1 MKNIYQGN
9 RGTWVRYLQLA
20 LRRAGQN
27 IALDGIFGPKTC
39 EAVKQVT
46 GSSRSCVVEA
56 AQWRLLLPYLNG
68 TVSKS
73 FPLVN
78 TDVPYSSYMVEWIV
92 KGLKARYPYIEI
104 GEIGRSVMGKP
115 IWYLKLGKG
124 EKEVAYNA
132 SFHANENITTPVLLK
147 FAENLLEAYANE
159 TTYLDVYPEHLF
171 EEFTLYL
178 IPLVNPDGVDLVNG
192 VLDNDMYYKQAERIA
207 QSFPQIP
214 FPQGWK
220 ANIQGVDLNL
230 QFPAG
235 WDVAKRNKYAQGYV
249 RPAPRD
255 YVGPTPLSEPESI
268 AMYNF
273 TRRHDFS
280 LILAYHTQG
289 EVIYWRYLDYNPK
302 DAQRIGEYFA
312 SVSGYTLEETPEAS
326 AYAGYKDWFI
336 KAYDRPGY
344 TIEAGKGINPLPMSQ
359 FDKIYSDNEKILLGG
374 MIELE

>member
-1 MKNIYQGN
+1 M
-9 RGTWVRYLQLA
+9 
-20 LRRAGQN
+20 
-27 IALDGIFGPKTC
+27 
-39 EAVKQVT
+39 
-46 GSSRSCVVEA
+46 
-56 AQWRLLLPYLNG
+56 
-68 TVSKS
+68 
-73 FPLVN
+73 
-78 TDVPYSSYMVEWIV
+78 
-92 KGLKARYPYIEI
+92 
-104 GEIGRSVMGKP
+104 
-115 IWYLKLGKG
+115 
-124 EKEVAYNA
+124 
-132 SFHANENITTPVLLK
+132 
-147 FAENLLEAYANE
+147 
-159 TTYLDVYPEHLF
+159 F

-178 IPLVNPDGVDLVNG
+178 IPLVNPDRVDLVNG

-220 ANIQGVDLNL
+220 AKIQGVDLNL

-249 RPAPRD
+249 RPAPRG

-280 LILAYHTQG
+280 LILAYHTQ
-289 EVIYWRYLDYNPK
+289 
-302 DAQRIGEYFA
+302 
-312 SVSGYTLEETPEAS
+312 
-326 AYAGYKDWFI
+326 DWFI

-374 MIELE
+374 MIEFE